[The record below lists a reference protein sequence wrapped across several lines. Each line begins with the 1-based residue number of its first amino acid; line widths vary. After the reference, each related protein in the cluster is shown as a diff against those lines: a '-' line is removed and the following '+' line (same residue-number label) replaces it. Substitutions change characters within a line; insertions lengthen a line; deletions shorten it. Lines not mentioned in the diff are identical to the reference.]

1 MWCGVCFCMAS
12 TGENP
17 LYGDIFEASPD
28 PIIVHDAETGAV
40 VQANAAASELL
51 GYDHEELVGMDVGSF
66 SPAGYTTD
74 EANRI
79 LQRAATEGSAE
90 VEWSITDADG
100 AQRWVAVSLERSEV
114 NGEPRV
120 VAFFHDI
127 TAHEERERARAE
139 RNEQLTTLI
148 DNLPVVVFTI
158 NPDGVFTHSAG
169 KGLVNLG
176 LEPGELEGVSVFEAY
191 ADYPDIIDAAESAL
205 DGEEVRVTQAMDDHV
220 FETWYRPLFD
230 DGGRLSQVVGVS
242 RDITDLKRREERVEA
257 LSDATNELLY
267 SRSEEDVADIVTGI
281 AQEIIDRPLA
291 AMWSYDGS
299 DDTLY
304 PIGATSPATADA
316 GELNPMVPGTDEHR
330 IFNAGE
336 PTVVDDYRTLSNPSA
351 PEAPLRTV
359 LYLPLDSHGML
370 CIASTSIEPFDS
382 DERFLVE
389 ILASTAAA
397 ALARVERETKLK
409 AKQAELE
416 RSNEALQQF
425 AYIASHDLQEP
436 LRMVSS
442 YVDLLDSEY
451 GDELDEEAAEY
462 MAFAVDGANRMQE
475 MVDALLRY
483 SRVETQAREFE
494 PTDPEAVVSET
505 LDALRMRLDE
515 VDATVTTGSLPAV
528 RADPNQLG
536 QVFQNLLEN
545 AVEYADE
552 AGVEPRIE
560 IDAAEADGMVEFRVA
575 DNGPGIPAGS
585 EEDIFEIFKRGGSH
599 ETAGTGIGLAVCQ
612 RIVQRHDGR
621 IWAEPS
627 ETGATFRFTLPAT
640 SEVDVD
646 E

>member
-1 MWCGVCFCMAS
+1 
-12 TGENP
+12 
-17 LYGDIFEASPD
+17 
-28 PIIVHDAETGAV
+28 
-40 VQANAAASELL
+40 
-51 GYDHEELVGMDVGSF
+51 
-66 SPAGYTTD
+66 
-74 EANRI
+74 
-79 LQRAATEGSAE
+79 
-90 VEWSITDADG
+90 
-100 AQRWVAVSLERSEV
+100 
-114 NGEPRV
+114 
-120 VAFFHDI
+120 
-127 TAHEERERARAE
+127 
-139 RNEQLTTLI
+139 
-148 DNLPVVVFTI
+148 
-158 NPDGVFTHSAG
+158 
-169 KGLVNLG
+169 
-176 LEPGELEGVSVFEAY
+176 
-191 ADYPDIIDAAESAL
+191 
-205 DGEEVRVTQAMDDHV
+205 
-220 FETWYRPLFD
+220 
-230 DGGRLSQVVGVS
+230 
-242 RDITDLKRREERVEA
+242 
-257 LSDATNELLY
+257 
-267 SRSEEDVADIVTGI
+267 
-281 AQEIIDRPLA
+281 
-291 AMWSYDGS
+291 
-299 DDTLY
+299 
-304 PIGATSPATADA
+304 
-316 GELNPMVPGTDEHR
+316 
-330 IFNAGE
+330 
-336 PTVVDDYRTLSNPSA
+336 
-351 PEAPLRTV
+351 
-359 LYLPLDSHGML
+359 
-370 CIASTSIEPFDS
+370 
-382 DERFLVE
+382 
-389 ILASTAAA
+389 
-397 ALARVERETKLK
+397 
-409 AKQAELE
+409 
-416 RSNEALQQF
+416 
-425 AYIASHDLQEP
+425 
-436 LRMVSS
+436 MVSS

>member
-1 MWCGVCFCMAS
+1 MAS
-12 TGENP
+12 TGESP
-17 LYGDIFEASPD
+17 LYRDIFEVAPD
-28 PIIVHDAETGAV
+28 PIVVHDADTGAV
-40 VQANAAASELL
+40 VNSNPAAAELL
-51 GYDHEELVGMDVGSF
+51 GFDRTELVGTHVGAF
-66 SPAGYTTD
+66 SPPGYTTED
-74 EANRI
+74 ANELI
-79 LQRAATEGSAE
+79 RAAVSSGPKT
-90 VEWSITDADG
+90 VEWAIRDAGGDK
-100 AQRWVAVSLERSEV
+100 RWVEV
-114 NGEPRV
+114 TLKRAEIDDRTRV
-120 VAFFHDI
+120 VAFFHEI
-127 TAHEERERARAE
+127 TDRKDREQARLE

-158 NPDGVFTHSAG
+158 DPDGVFTHSAG
-169 KGLVNLG
+169 KGLDSLG
-176 LEPGELEGVSVFEAY
+176 LEPGELEGVPVFEVY
-191 ADYPDIIDAAESAL
+191 ADYPDIIEAAETAL
-205 DGEEVRVTQAMDDHV
+205 DGDEVRVTQEVGELV

-230 DGGRLSQVVGVS
+230 GGELSQVVGVS

-267 SRSEEDVADIVTGI
+267 SRSEEAVAETVTGI
-281 AQEIIDRPLA
+281 AQRIIDRPLA
-291 AMWSYDGS
+291 AMWAYDGS
-299 DDTLY
+299 EDTLY
-304 PIGATSPATADA
+304 PIGAAGPATDADA
-316 GELNPMVPGTDEHR
+316 DGLSPMGPGTDEHR
-330 IFNAGE
+330 IFHSGE
-336 PTVVDDYRTLSNPSA
+336 PTVVEDYGELPNPSS
-351 PEAPLRTV
+351 PETPLRT
-359 LYLPLDSHGML
+359 LLCLPLDGRGML
-370 CIASTSIEPFDS
+370 CIGSTAIAPFDS
-382 DERFLVE
+382 DERFLLE

-397 ALARVERETKLK
+397 ALARVERETELK
-409 AKQAELE
+409 AKQTELE

-451 GDELDEEAAEY
+451 GDELDEEATEY

-494 PTDPEAVVSET
+494 PTDPAEVVAET
-505 LDALRMRLDE
+505 LSALRMRLDE
-515 VDATVTTGSLPAV
+515 VGATVSTGSFPAV

-545 AVEYADE
+545 AVDYADE
-552 AGVEPRIE
+552 AGVEPRVE
-560 IDAAEADGMVEFRVA
+560 IDATEADGMVEFRVS

-585 EEDIFEIFKRGGSH
+585 EKDIFEIFKRGGAH

-627 ETGATFRFTLPAT
+627 ETGAVFRFTLPAA
-640 SEVDVD
+640 SEVDAD